1 MYTKSVRNCTK
12 TKEEKVMQ
20 ARISPKNSVMVD
32 KLIKEGEYKNANS
45 AINGMI
51 HNYQQ
56 NVVMRVSSKA
66 ECLKVKKQ
74 NAKLQESIN
83 KLIVILEKK

>member
-1 MYTKSVRNCTK
+1 
-12 TKEEKVMQ
+12 MQ
-20 ARISPKNSVMVD
+20 ARISPKNSVIVD
-32 KLIKEGEYKNANS
+32 KLIKTEEYKNANS

-51 HNYQQ
+51 YNYQQ
-56 NVVMRVSSKA
+56 NVEMRVSSKA